1 VLILANHIAD
11 VDPPYLQLACPR
23 SFHGMGKSELF
34 EIKVLGACMRFCG
47 AFPVKRGEP
56 DRASLR
62 HGIKLLE
69 DGEALA
75 IFPEGESSE
84 TGELLPLKPGIA
96 FIARHTGVP
105 VICCGIRGTN
115 RILPYGKLIPRPS
128 FRIARFDWGEVR
140 SFSKDDTAEDV
151 LGWVEGQLRSL
162 TEQDS

>member
-1 VLILANHIAD
+1 MANHIAD

-23 SFHGMGKSELF
+23 PFHGMGKSELF

-62 HGIKLLE
+62 HAISLLE

-75 IFPEGESSE
+75 IFPEGEASE

-115 RILPYGKLIPRPS
+115 RVLPYGKLIR
-128 FRIARFDWGEVR
+128 ARV
-140 SFSKDDTAEDV
+140 STS
-151 LGWVEGQLRSL
+151 
-162 TEQDS
+162 